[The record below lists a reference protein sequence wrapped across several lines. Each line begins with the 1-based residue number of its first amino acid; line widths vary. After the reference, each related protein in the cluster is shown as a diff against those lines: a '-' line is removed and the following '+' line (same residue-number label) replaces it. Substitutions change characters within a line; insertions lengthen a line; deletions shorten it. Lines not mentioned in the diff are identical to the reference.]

1 MRWGAIF
8 AAAGLLLVAGCDS
21 GVAGNGVPRSKEWSL
36 HIISGQITL
45 KRSTGMLALNV
56 LSGRPSDLAMSC
68 RSDGRFQVRL
78 ETRPETVGKT
88 VELSAGGRSV
98 TLSRGDGMIDE
109 AVLALLSS
117 DQPISARAGDIAL
130 GPYNP
135 PLDDVTDE
143 LVGQC
148 RKWMKPAR
156 AASTDWSLSVTGG
169 GLAIIHAPAG
179 KEDLRIYCA
188 ADGRI
193 GAQAPTLRPIASEE
207 RFTLGA
213 GNEAHVL
220 VADPASGAVV
230 AEGPM
235 NDALIATLGGGQPI
249 SASYGAQTLGPFA
262 APPEDLRN
270 TFAANCRQRA
280 FEAAA
285 KG

>member
-1 MRWGAIF
+1 MH
-8 AAAGLLLVAGCDS
+8 V
-21 GVAGNGVPRSKEWSL
+21 
-36 HIISGQITL
+36 ISGQITL

-56 LSGRPSDLAMSC
+56 LSGRPSDLAVSC

-78 ETRPETVGKT
+78 ETRPEMAGKT

-98 TLSRGDGMIDE
+98 SLSKGDGVIDE
-109 AVLALLSS
+109 AFLALLSS

-188 ADGRI
+188 VDGRI
-193 GAQAPTLRPIASEE
+193 GAQAPTLKPIASEE
-207 RFTLGA
+207 RFSLGA

-220 VADPASGAVV
+220 VADPAAGAVV

>member
-1 MRWGAIF
+1 M
-8 AAAGLLLVAGCDS
+8 VAGCNNQA
-21 GVAGNGVPRSKEWSL
+21 AGNGVPRSKDWSL
-36 HIISGQITL
+36 HVISGQITL

-56 LSGRPSDLAMSC
+56 LSGRPSELAMSC

-78 ETRPETVGKT
+78 ETRPETAGKPIG
-88 VELSAGGRSV
+88 LSAGGRTV
-98 TLSRGDGMIDE
+98 TLSGGDGMIDQ

-117 DQPISARAGDIAL
+117 DQPISAKAGDIAL
-130 GPYNP
+130 GPYSP
-135 PLDDVTDE
+135 PFDDVTDE

-148 RKWMKPAR
+148 RKWMKPAKVV
-156 AASTDWSLSVTGG
+156 ATDWSLSVTGG

-179 KEDLRIYCA
+179 KEDLRVYCT
-188 ADGRI
+188 ADGRV
-193 GAQAPTLRPIASEE
+193 GAQAPTLKPIASEE
-207 RFTLGA
+207 RFSLGA
-213 GNEAHVL
+213 GNEAHIL

-235 NDALIATLGGGQPI
+235 NDALIATLGGGRPI